1 MDGSWIVLILIM
13 VENEMVSVVRCN
25 WIFMRRR
32 HEHPRALIQSPDRH
46 NLGYLERFRAWTLGE

>member
-1 MDGSWIVLILIM
+1 M

>member
-13 VENEMVSVVRCN
+13 VENEMVSVRCN